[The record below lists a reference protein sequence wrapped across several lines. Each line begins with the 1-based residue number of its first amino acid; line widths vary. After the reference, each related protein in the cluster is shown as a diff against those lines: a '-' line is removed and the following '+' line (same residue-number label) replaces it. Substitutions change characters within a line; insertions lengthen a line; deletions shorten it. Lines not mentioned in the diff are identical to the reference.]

1 MKITQCD
8 ICKKTME
15 RDEEKYQIARDGYL
29 LFKHFEVCAD
39 CGRPVLKFL
48 KGNRLIAKDE
58 KKYERKK

>member
-1 MKITQCD
+1 
-8 ICKKTME
+8 ME